1 MTEHDKLKRM
11 LKTKEKFDLA
21 KQQPDCGQKCPLA
34 ELTKINYFARKWRWK
49 FLDRYPDIGDHG
61 NFADECWNMGFGM
74 DSGNW
79 ISRTCPDIDVKD
91 SAALLTIISD
101 IDNVFFLGT
110 AIFSFWRSETHWSY
124 MGFGIFSDESREW
137 MLTALGRLT
146 ELTNSDESDFVVEE
160 EFWGKSDAERKKCRF
175 IKRADGMIVPGK
187 ELNSKIQ
194 VAGVFAIPDR
204 KYVLP
209 SLKAG
214 DRIVLVR
221 ERDNEHDENAIRV
234 ETLSGN
240 KKLGYIPRQI
250 AAVLAVELDR
260 GYDHTGEI
268 AEVDPKTQK
277 IIISVSR
284 RERMPIDDVTSIEL
298 RETSG
303 IPGLSENNTVTTVFF
318 KKKRF
323 VRKETFRLETKV
335 TELDFT
341 DKAWEQFAYPA
352 LLRCNFLKWADDTYN
367 EEWCDDWSWKFT
379 ARQGKGSV
387 TKVAGG
393 RPLPIEWNRMQNFIK
408 ECLNLEDIKG
418 NGRFYIE
425 TPKKFHAI
433 PFEKLDF
440 DKLFHHQA
448 AYERID
454 AVGKTLLP
462 EWDIIEFEKSL
473 FGACGTHFFAR
484 GKDDV
489 LKRNLS
495 ELDTIMPFL
504 KFGAPGQ
511 HYGYELFLSPPPGW
525 GTRAMPFLWAYMAR
539 QFTYD
544 KLPMS
549 AEVITEKI
557 RDVLHSLGIDETS
570 DECVYIERFDSGGM
584 SRGQIYGKYFWD
596 HLLPVILHRSKLYK

>member
-1 MTEHDKLKRM
+1 MKN
-11 LKTKEKFDLA
+11 
-21 KQQPDCGQKCPLA
+21 PDCGQKCPLA
-34 ELTKINYFARKWRWK
+34 ELTKINYFARKWHWK
-49 FLDRYPDIGDHG
+49 FFDRYPDIGDHG

-74 DSGNW
+74 DSGEW
-79 ISRTCPDIDVKD
+79 ISKTYPETDVKD
-91 SAALLTIISD
+91 PAGLRSIISD

-209 SLKAG
+209 SIKAG

-277 IIISVSR
+277 IIISDSR

-303 IPGLSENNTVTTVFF
+303 IPGLSENNTVTTIFF

-473 FGACGTHFFAR
+473 FGAWGTHFFAR
-484 GKDDV
+484 GKEDV

-584 SRGQIYGKYFWD
+584 SRGQIYGKDFWD